1 MANHEQ
7 WLIDKVQYIKGK
19 KKPTDQESLLVT
31 LAELQTKSPE
41 DEKILDALVKA
52 EKAEEA
58 AKAARLAVKT
68 KLDAQ
73 AEEARK
79 LENGQKIIL
88 GGFFLHELR
97 TNPKT
102 RDWFLKEWEAKIS
115 RENDQKRLLPLVAEL
130 SKSSEKTMGGNNE
143 VLENFVLEYS
153 NDVRSSS

>member
-1 MANHEQ
+1 MANHEK

-97 TNPKT
+97 TNQKT

-115 RENDQKRLLPLVAEL
+115 RENDQKRLAPLLEELRHLPKPTKQEL
-130 SKSSEKTMGGNNE
+130 PQ
-143 VLENFVLEYS
+143 
-153 NDVRSSS
+153 